1 MMTMLPL
8 LLWTANVRSDDQFR
22 QDENQFNLTTISP
35 DDETID
41 SLIEAVDSAVDSLQ
55 NAIGGTTDSSYNY
68 YDLDDYNDQDEDSSE
83 DYFNGDDDYDDD
95 EDIDLYVYEDEEEP
109 ETNTSG
115 DYPIDEDGAVVVE
128 ESQLTE
134 STYNRTVRFKYEIT
148 AQFDK
153 ICDPVFFI

>member
-1 MMTMLPL
+1 MLRAMMTMLPL
-8 LLWTANVRSDDQFR
+8 LLWTANVRSDDRFR

-68 YDLDDYNDQDEDSSE
+68 YDLDDYNDENVDSSE
-83 DYFNGDDDYDDD
+83 DYFTGDNDYGDDVEVDA
-95 EDIDLYVYEDEEEP
+95 YEDDPVTDTYEDDP
-109 ETNTSG
+109 ETDTGG
-115 DYPIDEDGAVVVE
+115 DYTIDEDGAVVVE

-134 STYNRTVRFKYEIT
+134 ETYNRTVRFM
-148 AQFDK
+148 
-153 ICDPVFFI
+153 